1 MRALVL
7 LAVLCLAPA
16 PGAAAVA
23 VTVGSKKFT
32 ESVILGEMVATLAR
46 EAGAKVSHRREL
58 GGTRVLWS
66 ALLRGDIDVYPEYT
80 GTLRAEILAREG
92 IADDSALRTALAGR
106 GIGMSAPLGFNNTY
120 AIGMLESEASALRI
134 ETISDLRN
142 HPDLVFGFG
151 NEFMDRGDGW
161 PALKASYG
169 LTASNVRGLDH
180 DLAYRGLVAGDIDV
194 MDLYATDAEI
204 GYYAIKVLKDDRA
217 HFPVYDAVLIYRQ
230 DLAQRAPGVV
240 RAISRLAGRIDE
252 RTMAGLNANV
262 KMGGASERQVAGK
275 FLGATFGTDAPAPEK
290 SPLQRF
296 WRTTLE
302 HLTLVGISL
311 AAAIAVAIPLGIAA
325 YLRPGLGHVV
335 LAVVGIIQTMPT
347 LALLVF
353 MIPLLG
359 IGAVPAMMAL
369 FLYSLLPIT
378 RNVHAGL
385 TGIAEPIHRSAL
397 ALGLDTSDRL
407 FRIELPLAAPMILAG
422 IKTAAVINVGTATL
436 GALIGAGGYGQPILT
451 GIRLD
456 DVGLILEGAVPAA
469 GLALLV
475 QYGFEWCE
483 RLITPPGLR
492 PNKTSGTTA

>member
-16 PGAAAVA
+16 PCAAA

-92 IADDSALRTALAGR
+92 IADDNALRTALAGR
-106 GIGMSAPLGFNNTY
+106 NIGMSAPLGFNNTY
-120 AIGMLESEASALRI
+120 AIGMLESEARALRI
-134 ETISDLRN
+134 ETISDLRK

-169 LTASNVRGLDH
+169 LAATNVRGLDH

-204 GYYAIKVLKDDRA
+204 GYYKIRVLKDDRA
-217 HFPVYDAVLIYRQ
+217 HFPVYDAVLIYRK
-230 DLAQRAPGVV
+230 DLARRAPAVV
-240 RAISRLAGRIDE
+240 TAINRLAGRIDA
-252 RTMAGLNANV
+252 RTMARLNAKV
-262 KMGGASERQVAGK
+262 KMDGASESQVAGK
-275 FLGATFGTDAPAPEK
+275 FLGAAFGTEAPAREE
-290 SPLQRF
+290 SWLERF

-311 AAAIAVAIPLGIAA
+311 AAAIAVAIPLGVAA
-325 YLRPGLGHVV
+325 YLVPGLGHGV
-335 LAVVGIIQTMPT
+335 LAAVGIIQTMPT

-378 RNVHAGL
+378 RNAHAGL
-385 TGIAEPIHRSAL
+385 SGIAEPIRRSAL
-397 ALGLDTSDRL
+397 ALGLDTGDRL
-407 FRIELPLAAPMILAG
+407 LRIELPLAAPMILAG

-456 DVGLILEGAVPAA
+456 DVALILEGAVPAA

-492 PNKTSGTTA
+492 PGKTSRTTA